1 MKRLVGAV
9 VWGVVA
15 TVLVG
20 TFGAPGAG
28 AAGPCAG
35 VSKLADWTTIE
46 APAFPGAAAPQDLKS
61 YSIDVRSPSRI
72 LVTNG
77 QSVMLSEDGGCEWSE
92 ILTLELLPT
101 LDKRISSA
109 TATIEAIIMPEA
121 PGASSHVYLVVEERA
136 GPLVRPHI
144 LASEDKG
151 ESWELRDAG
160 LPPVADVNRMRIA
173 PSDPETFYL
182 LTAQPTGSST
192 LYASPNAGR
201 SWSERGSFPARD
213 FHVDDVNKESLWF
226 YRTPGLSHSVDGGRS
241 AASNDYVPS
250 TISTGVVYGA
260 PGEKSRVIVYDPD
273 GQSFW
278 RTDDGGL
285 TFEPIATPGLAAL
298 SMAHGHQRDS
308 IILSTRAAVWRYRSP
323 GAWVEI
329 TPGVVQGVHR
339 DENAPDI
346 TELIVD
352 RTENPS
358 AFGMRPREI
367 MKYNGLSLELPPLTP
382 EPPPV
387 PGAVTFG
394 PAESTIELAPGEK
407 KTIKYRLGLP
417 PQPTPLD
424 VFFLV
429 DTTASME
436 SSINGLARGIHE
448 IVAELARS
456 KVDVKFGIGEYKD
469 YPIPG
474 YGNPT
479 SLDFPYRRNRDLGPA
494 DDSLVQAIERMEAS
508 GGGTIRRESQLT
520 ALFQAATGLGDGF
533 TAPGQDAGF
542 RGDAL
547 KVFVNI
553 TDAGFTDEP
562 QHPSPPFD
570 VVGRELKGRGILQIG
585 LAVFGPYGIEEARTD
600 LRRMAELTDTLAPP
614 GGVDCDTN
622 GVIDIHAGEPLVC
635 DVTDEESSGV
645 LRLAPAILSSLRAIT
660 DSAPVELVATQ
671 GAPVIASIAPA
682 LLPAVDVKDP
692 QNLVFA
698 VTYACK
704 GSSPRINPVKLVPT
718 VRSVGVAGAVAT
730 VKCKPDPASQLKR
743 EREPEPEPVLLPPPA
758 AQVFPAVVP
767 VPVPPPAPVSQ
778 IQPQPNPHVQGAAA
792 RQEQQE
798 HQVAVAQADTSEDTE
813 LAFSSYEMAG
823 RRSDPAILFL
833 YMSAGALAAAFGAV
847 ALRTRQRVA
856 REMARQRRY

>member
-20 TFGAPGAG
+20 TFAAPGAG
-28 AAGPCAG
+28 AAGACSG
-35 VSKLADWTTIE
+35 VSRDADWTTIE
-46 APAFPGAAAPQDLKS
+46 APVFLGAGAPQDLKG
-61 YSIDVRSPSRI
+61 YSVDARTPSRI

-77 QSVMLSEDGGCEWSE
+77 RSVMLSDDGGCEWSE
-92 ILTLELLPT
+92 VFTLELLPT
-101 LDKRISSA
+101 LDTPISSA
-109 TATIEAIIMPEA
+109 NATIEAIVMPEA
-121 PGASSHVYLVVEERA
+121 PGASSHVYLVIEERA
-136 GPLVRPHI
+136 GPLVRPHV

-151 ESWELRDAG
+151 ESWQLRDAG
-160 LPPVADVNRMRIA
+160 LPPVADVLRMRIA
-173 PSDPETFYL
+173 PSDPEAFYL

-192 LYASPNAGR
+192 LYASQNAGR

-213 FHVDDVNKESLWF
+213 FHVDDVNKDSLWF
-226 YRTPGLSHSVDGGRS
+226 YGAPGLSHSVDGGRS

-250 TISTGVVYGA
+250 SISTGVVYGA

-273 GQSFW
+273 GKSFC
-278 RTDDGGL
+278 L

-352 RTENPS
+352 RTEDPS

-367 MKYNGLSLELPPLTP
+367 MKYNGLSLELPSLTP
-382 EPPPV
+382 EPPPE
-387 PGAVTFG
+387 PGDVTFG
-394 PAESTIELAPGEK
+394 PAEETIELAPGEE
-407 KTIKYRLGLP
+407 KTVRYRLGLP

-456 KVDVKFGIGEYKD
+456 KVDVEFGIGEYKD

-474 YGNPT
+474 YGDPV

-494 DDSLVQAIERMEAS
+494 DDSLVQAIERMVAS

-520 ALFQAATGLGDGF
+520 ALFQAATGLGDEF

-542 RGDAL
+542 RADSL

-562 QHPSPPFD
+562 QHPSPPFEL
-570 VVGRELKGRGILQIG
+570 VGRELKGRGILQIG

-600 LRRMAELTDTLAPP
+600 LSRMAELTDTLAPP
-614 GGVDCDTN
+614 GGVDCDSD
-622 GVIDIHAGEPLVC
+622 GVTDIEAGEPLVC

-671 GAPVIASIAPA
+671 GAPVIDSITPA
-682 LLPAVDVKDP
+682 RLPAVDVKDP

-704 GSSPRINPVKLVPT
+704 GSSARLNPVKLVPT
-718 VRSVGVAGAVAT
+718 VRSLGVAGATAT
-730 VKCKPDPASQLKR
+730 VKCKPDPVAELKK
-743 EREPEPEPVLLPPPA
+743 EREPEPEPILLLPPA
-758 AQVFPAVVP
+758 AQVVPAVVP

-792 RQEQQE
+792 QQEQQE
-798 HQVAVAQADTSEDTE
+798 HQVAVAAVDTSEDTE

-823 RRSDPAILFL
+823 RRGDPAILFL

-856 REMARQRRY
+856 RGMARQRRY